1 MYDDCYLPGRRNVCL
16 TLALLWLATL
26 KWGVSRGGCGW
37 PEPELL
43 ESLMTMMLTEKQIRV
58 LRFFRDYRQE
68 HGISPTLAEA
78 AQALGVSK
86 ITVHEHLN
94 QLTKKGAVQR
104 DRAKARAVAILYD
117 PDADELSSTEDGI
130 PSLPLVGRIAA
141 GRPIEALEDR
151 EDVRLTDLVPTGD
164 RIYMLRV
171 RGKSMIEDH
180 IDDGD
185 LVVVERRET
194 ANDGDIV
201 VAILE
206 DEEATLKRFYR
217 ESNGM
222 IRLQPANSEMEP
234 LFTNRVQLR
243 GVVRGVV
250 RNYR

>member
-1 MYDDCYLPGRRNVCL
+1 MDL
-16 TLALLWLATL
+16 
-26 KWGVSRGGCGW
+26 
-37 PEPELL
+37 
-43 ESLMTMMLTEKQIRV
+43 MLTEKQIRV
-58 LRFFRDYRQE
+58 LRYFRDYRKE
-68 HGISPTLAEA
+68 HGIAPTLEEA

-86 ITVHEHLN
+86 ITIHEHLN
-94 QLTKKGAVQR
+94 QLSRKGAVHR

-117 PDADELSSTEDGI
+117 PDADDDVVQQPQSRLRRADGGVGRGSRMGHGGAAGAGGGRSRAGGGPARDWADEDAV
-130 PSLPLVGRIAA
+130 PCLPLLGRIAA
-141 GRPIEALEDR
+141 GRPIEAIEDR
-151 EDVRLTDLVPTGD
+151 EDLPLTDLVPTGD
-164 RIYMLRV
+164 SIYLLRV
-171 RGKSMIEDH
+171 KGKSMIEDH

-243 GVVRGVV
+243 GVVRGVI
-250 RNYR
+250 RKFR

>member
-1 MYDDCYLPGRRNVCL
+1 
-16 TLALLWLATL
+16 
-26 KWGVSRGGCGW
+26 
-37 PEPELL
+37 
-43 ESLMTMMLTEKQIRV
+43 MTMMLTEKQIRV
-58 LRFFRDYRQE
+58 LRYFRDYREE
-68 HGISPTLAEA
+68 HSIAPTLEEA

-86 ITVHEHLN
+86 ITIHEHLN
-94 QLTKKGAVQR
+94 QLSKKGAIHR
-104 DRAKARAVAILYD
+104 DRAKARAVAILFD
-117 PDADELSSTEDGI
+117 PDAPEGRGSEDSI
-130 PSLPLVGRIAA
+130 PTLPLVGMIAA

-151 EDVRLTDLVPTGD
+151 EDLSLTELVPTGD
-164 RIYMLRV
+164 RIYLLRV

-217 ESNGM
+217 EPNGM

-234 LFTNRVQLR
+234 LFTSRVQLR
-243 GVVRGVV
+243 GVVRGVI
-250 RNYR
+250 RKFR

>member
-1 MYDDCYLPGRRNVCL
+1 
-16 TLALLWLATL
+16 
-26 KWGVSRGGCGW
+26 
-37 PEPELL
+37 
-43 ESLMTMMLTEKQIRV
+43 MTMMLTEKQIRV
-58 LRFFRDYRQE
+58 LRYFRDYRQE
-68 HGISPTLAEA
+68 HIISPTLEEA

-86 ITVHEHLN
+86 ITIHEHLN
-94 QLTKKGAVQR
+94 QLSKKGAIHR
-104 DRAKARAVAILYD
+104 DRAKARAVAILFD
-117 PDADELSSTEDGI
+117 PDADESGGADDAI
-130 PSLPLVGRIAA
+130 PSLPLIGMIAA

-151 EDVRLTDLVPTGD
+151 EDMKLTDLVPTGD
-164 RIYMLRV
+164 RIYLLRV

-243 GVVRGVV
+243 GVVRGVI
-250 RNYR
+250 RKFS

>member
-1 MYDDCYLPGRRNVCL
+1 
-16 TLALLWLATL
+16 
-26 KWGVSRGGCGW
+26 
-37 PEPELL
+37 
-43 ESLMTMMLTEKQIRV
+43 MTMMLTEKQIRV
-58 LRFFRDYRQE
+58 LRYFRDYRQE
-68 HGISPTLAEA
+68 HSIAPTLEEA

-86 ITVHEHLN
+86 ITIHEHLN
-94 QLTKKGAVQR
+94 QLAKKGAIHR
-104 DRAKARAVAILYD
+104 DRAKARAVAILFD
-117 PDADELSSTEDGI
+117 PDETSPPKDAI
-130 PSLPLVGRIAA
+130 PTLPLVGTIAA
-141 GRPIEALEDR
+141 GQPIDALEHR
-151 EDVRLTDLVPTGD
+151 EEVPLTDLVPTGD
-164 RIYMLRV
+164 RIYLLRV

-243 GVVRGVV
+243 GVVRGVI
-250 RNYR
+250 RKFR

>member
-1 MYDDCYLPGRRNVCL
+1 
-16 TLALLWLATL
+16 
-26 KWGVSRGGCGW
+26 
-37 PEPELL
+37 
-43 ESLMTMMLTEKQIRV
+43 MTMMLTEKQIRV
-58 LRFFRDYRQE
+58 LRYFRDYRQE
-68 HGISPTLAEA
+68 HGIAPTLEEA

-86 ITVHEHLN
+86 ITIHEHLN
-94 QLTKKGAVQR
+94 QLSKKGAIHR
-104 DRAKARAVAILYD
+104 DRAKARAVAILFD
-117 PDADELSSTEDGI
+117 PDADDSVEPQDSI
-130 PSLPLVGRIAA
+130 PSLPLVGTIAA
-141 GRPIEALEDR
+141 GRPIDALEDR
-151 EDVRLTDLVPTGD
+151 EEMSLTELVPTGD
-164 RIYMLRV
+164 RIYLLRV

-243 GVVRGVV
+243 GVVRGVI
-250 RNYR
+250 RKFR

>member
-1 MYDDCYLPGRRNVCL
+1 MNL
-16 TLALLWLATL
+16 
-26 KWGVSRGGCGW
+26 
-37 PEPELL
+37 
-43 ESLMTMMLTEKQIRV
+43 MLTEKQIRV
-58 LRFFRDYRQE
+58 LRYFRDYRRE
-68 HGISPTLAEA
+68 NGIAPTLDEA

-86 ITVHEHLN
+86 ITIHEHLN
-94 QLTKKGAVQR
+94 QLTKKGAIHR

-117 PDADELSSTEDGI
+117 PDAAQGDASGDSI
-130 PSLPLVGRIAA
+130 PTLPLVGSIAA
-141 GRPIEALEDR
+141 GRPIDALEDR
-151 EDVRLTDLVPTGD
+151 EDVSLTELVPTGD

-171 RGKSMIEDH
+171 KGKSMIEDH

-243 GVVRGVV
+243 GVVRGVI
-250 RNYR
+250 RKFR

>member
-1 MYDDCYLPGRRNVCL
+1 MN
-16 TLALLWLATL
+16 
-26 KWGVSRGGCGW
+26 
-37 PEPELL
+37 
-43 ESLMTMMLTEKQIRV
+43 MMLTEKQIRV
-58 LRFFRDYRQE
+58 LRYFRDYRRE
-68 HGISPTLAEA
+68 NGIAPTLDEA

-86 ITVHEHLN
+86 ITIHEHLK
-94 QLTKKGAVQR
+94 QLTKKGAIHR

-117 PDADELSSTEDGI
+117 PDAEEVEYQENPV
-130 PSLPLVGRIAA
+130 PSLPLLGSIAA
-141 GRPIEALEDR
+141 GRPIDVLEDR
-151 EDVRLTDLVPTGD
+151 EDLSLTELVPTGD
-164 RIYMLRV
+164 RIYLLRV
-171 RGKSMIEDH
+171 KGKSMIEDH

-243 GVVRGVV
+243 GVVRGVI
-250 RNYR
+250 RKFR